1 MDAHLRIMSAY
12 QANKANFQ
20 EAEAAHNAQI
30 DGHAMEAAESYL
42 FGRDKETKIDRGG
55 LLEMHHISDADF
67 VDKYVPSLTKFVNQC
82 LNLPRVR
89 EKAVS
94 AADVGI
100 VFFVDFASVGTLS
113 DKQLRNI
120 VTAYRNMQV
129 LAYDVILLGFYPEKP
144 KGYSQFK
151 KTPAEISAQ
160 QEKLAQTQ
168 EPETDDD
175 LLVDEDAALPDTGGL
190 SRVKKS
196 TRELRA
202 VMSKDRASID
212 ESLCR
217 GDLDKW
223 YHETVTLP
231 LAQNNATIRDAR
243 DGFTLLPVQ
252 SDRKDFEEVRTELL
266 FLVLS
271 IG

>member
-1 MDAHLRIMSAY
+1 MDAHLRIMSAF

-20 EAEAAHNAQI
+20 EAEAAHNGQI
-30 DGHAMEAAESYL
+30 EVHARAAAEFYL
-42 FGRDKETKIDRGG
+42 FGRDKDTKIDRGG
-55 LLEMHHISDADF
+55 VLEMHHVSDADF
-67 VDKYVPSLTKFVNQC
+67 VDKYVPSLTKFVAQC

-89 EKAVS
+89 EKAIS

-120 VTAYRNMQV
+120 LTAYRNMQV
-129 LAYDVILLGFYPEKP
+129 LAYDVIMLGFYPEKP
-144 KGYSQFK
+144 RGFSQFK

-160 QEKLAQTQ
+160 QEKMTSTAAQ

-202 VMSKDRASID
+202 AMSKDRASID
-212 ESLCR
+212 ETLCR
-217 GDLDKW
+217 GDLEKW
-223 YHETVTLP
+223 YHETVSLP
-231 LAQNNATIRDAR
+231 LAQNNATVRDAR
-243 DGFTLLPVQ
+243 DGFVLFPVQ
-252 SDRKDFEEVRTELL
+252 SDGKDWVST
-266 FLVLS
+266 
-271 IG
+271 